1 MSANDFSQKY
11 EEFDEA
17 QEEFDLEDQNNRV
30 EKLLSQWQEARDA
43 LAADPEQAL
52 RPENG
57 YKGIEYR
64 PLDPPV
70 PAAYQH
76 PKVEALLDT
85 DEIMQDLNG
94 IDFAK
99 PEVTAALAA
108 LGYPPDSPAGQGR
121 LKAMLLEAYTSE
133 YGFHEETEYFVHDD
147 APATALAWQ
156 QARDALH
163 GMNFESLADRLA
175 FAEQAAALLLEER
188 VTFVPKPEDAAAFQ
202 NDYDLVKELVADS
215 LATYRPTEESPFSL
229 QDMRPELIV
238 ALNHWDDPTCQ
249 LAIDNG
255 ALNRLDT
262 QDWRRQEQFLQESE
276 GVLEDPASYGHPA
289 LNPFSQGALQ
299 GAAAFIAEQYPRRFP
314 PPEDYVLAPPRDT
327 ALQDNIEDLIN
338 PYQAGWVG
346 IKGSLI
352 TRDYPDRE
360 SYVGFV
366 QDMLDTVN
374 DKTNHR
380 LFPESH
386 MTVNDQRLQQ
396 AQLDY
401 LLTTPHS
408 EFNNVLTTEE
418 MELLSRLDALEKS
431 LLIYPNMDTR
441 YEQMNLLEFRPM
453 QEAAL
458 SIGLDLFHE
467 EIKEAGL
474 NPAADFALTLQTLTE
489 ADGTDFR
496 TLRIPA
502 LTGVAEPTPEAKA
515 LLQEIQIHYL
525 TTMDALATE
534 DPEKYRAVQSYW
546 QNQLVPA
553 GPRERPEPAVA

>member
-11 EEFDEA
+11 EEFNEA

-52 RPENG
+52 RPENE

-64 PLDPPV
+64 PLDPPE

-76 PKVEALLDT
+76 PKVEALFAI
-85 DEIMQDLNG
+85 DEIVQDLNG

-99 PEVTAALAA
+99 PEVTEALAA
-108 LGYPPDSPAGQGR
+108 LGYPPESPAGQER
-121 LKAMLLEAYTSE
+121 LKAMLLEAYTFE
-133 YGFHEETEYFVHDD
+133 YGFYEGPEYFVHDD

-163 GMNFESLADRLA
+163 DMNFESLTDRLA

-202 NDYDLVKELVADS
+202 NACDLVKELIVDS
-215 LATYRPTEESPFSL
+215 LATYRPTQESSFSL

-249 LAIDNG
+249 LAIADMIE
-255 ALNRLDT
+255 NRLDS
-262 QDWRRQEQFLQESE
+262 QDRRQERFLQESE
-276 GVLEDPASYGHPA
+276 WPLEDPANYGHPT
-289 LNPFSQGALQ
+289 LNPFSQSALQ
-299 GAAAFIAEQYPRRFP
+299 GAAAFIAERHPLQFP
-314 PPEDYVLAPPRDT
+314 PPEDYRLAPPRDT
-327 ALQDNIEDLIN
+327 ALQDNIADLIN

-346 IKGSLI
+346 IKGALI

-374 DKTNHR
+374 DKTNHH

-401 LLTTPHS
+401 LLAAPHS
-408 EFNNVLTTEE
+408 EFNRILSNEE
-418 MELLSRLDALEKS
+418 MELIGRLDAIEKS
-431 LLIYPNMDTR
+431 LLIYPNMDTT

-474 NPAADFALTLQTLTE
+474 NPAADFALTLQPLME

-496 TLRIPA
+496 MLRMPA
-502 LTGVAEPTPEAKA
+502 LTGAEEPTPEAKA

-525 TTMDALATE
+525 TTMDALATA

-553 GPRERPEPAVA
+553 GPREQPEPAVA